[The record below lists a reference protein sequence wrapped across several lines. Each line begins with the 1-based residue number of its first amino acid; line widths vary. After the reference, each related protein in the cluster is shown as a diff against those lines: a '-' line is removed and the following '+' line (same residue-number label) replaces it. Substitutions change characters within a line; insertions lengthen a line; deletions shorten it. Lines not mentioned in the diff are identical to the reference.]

1 MKMQAGGKRVPDAVM
16 QQSGKTLTF
25 HLTAITKREG
35 DQWTA
40 WCPEL
45 DIAAQGDEE
54 QEALKALVDSMNAYI
69 LHMMKTDRI
78 ADIVRPAPPEAYH
91 QFLTAGGQNGGAG
104 AAVQFS
110 GQALELSMA

>member
-1 MKMQAGGKRVPDAVM
+1 MKMQAGGNRVPDAVM
-16 QQSGKTLTF
+16 QQSGETLTF
-25 HLTAITKREG
+25 HLTAITKQEG

-45 DIAAQGDEE
+45 DIAAQGDAE
-54 QEALKALVDSMNAYI
+54 QEALKALVDAIDVYI
-69 LHMMKTDRI
+69 HHMMKSGRV

-91 QFLTAGGQNGGAG
+91 EFLTAGAQNGGAG
-104 AAVQFS
+104 AAVRFS

>member
-1 MKMQAGGKRVPDAVM
+1 MPDAVM
-16 QQSGKTLTF
+16 QQSGETLTF
-25 HLTAITKREG
+25 HLTAITKQEG

-45 DIAAQGDEE
+45 DIAAQGDAEKD
-54 QEALKALVDSMNAYI
+54 AMKALVDAIGVYI
-69 LHMMKTDRI
+69 QHMMKSGRV

-91 QFLTAGGQNGGAG
+91 QFLTAGGQNGDAG

-110 GQALELSMA
+110 GQALELSTA